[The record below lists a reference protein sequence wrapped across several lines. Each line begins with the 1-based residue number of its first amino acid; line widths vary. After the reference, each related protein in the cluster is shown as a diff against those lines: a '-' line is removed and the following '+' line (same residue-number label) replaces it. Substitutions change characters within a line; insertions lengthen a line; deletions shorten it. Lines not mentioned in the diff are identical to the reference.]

1 MEQPILRY
9 AIGVLALGG
18 AACATPAPPTPASMA
33 ASKPASAPASKPTPP
48 RPKAD
53 IGQWGFDTTAQDTS
67 VKPGDDFDAF
77 ANGAWKEKF
86 SIPAD
91 LSGYG
96 VFIQLRLDAEKDVH
110 TILQDLS
117 KKSHEAGSLEQ
128 KVGDAFKAWMDTQA
142 IEDRG
147 IAPLKPHL
155 ARIAKLRSRKA
166 IMNEFATV
174 HSTAPYGLGIF
185 PNPADTTRYVA
196 GIGQDG
202 LGMPNRD
209 YYLKSEDR
217 FDQYRAAY
225 LEYIQTVLKL
235 AGVKWPKTRAKRIMA
250 FEKKLAKLHWTPEDS
265 RNIKKIYNPMTQAQL
280 IKLAPEFDWPTVFK
294 KLGVDGVETFVVFQ
308 PSAIDGAGQLVRKTS
323 MNT

>member
-1 MEQPILRY
+1 ML
-9 AIGVLALGG
+9 AIGGA
-18 AACATPAPPTPASMA
+18 AACATPPPASPASA
-33 ASKPASAPASKPTPP
+33 AASAPASKPAPPP

-53 IGQWGFDTTAQDTS
+53 IGQWGFDAEGQNKS
-67 VKPGDDFDAF
+67 IKPGDDFDAF

-117 KKSHEAGSLEQ
+117 KESHEAGSLQQ
-128 KVGDAFKAWMDTQA
+128 KVGDAFKAWMDTKA

-147 IAPLKPHL
+147 TAPLKPHL

-166 IMNEFATV
+166 IMNEFASL
-174 HSTAPYGLGIF
+174 HGTAPYGLGIF

-196 GIGQDG
+196 GIAQDG

-209 YYLKSEDR
+209 YYLKGDER
-217 FDQYRAAY
+217 FVQYRVAY
-225 LEYIQTVLKL
+225 LKYIETMLKM
-235 AGVKWPKTRAKRIMA
+235 AGVKWPKTRAKRI
-250 FEKKLAKLHWTPEDS
+250 LA
-265 RNIKKIYNPMTQAQL
+265 
-280 IKLAPEFDWPTVFK
+280 
-294 KLGVDGVETFVVFQ
+294 
-308 PSAIDGAGQLVRKTS
+308 
-323 MNT
+323 